1 MHAFTA
7 LVADRTALPPK
18 RVEGCLKLL
27 EEGNTIP
34 FIARYRKEQTGA
46 LTEVE
51 IRAIEDAF
59 GKLKE
64 LGARRET
71 VLKSIE
77 EQGLLTDDLRK
88 RIAACRDRQE
98 LEDLYLPFKP
108 KRKTRASVARAA
120 GLEPLAEMM
129 LGRRPCSVGRF
140 QAAREFIKPE
150 NGIDNAEAALAGARD
165 IVSEEITNA
174 THIRQALRKFT
185 WERAEL
191 VSKKKRGASEE
202 AVTYSDYFDHKE
214 SLLRAPSHRFLA
226 LQRGERAGALSLK
239 VLVDDERCA
248 ALLRRDLSPTPPH
261 LFRQDIIEATEDGW
275 KRLLWPA
282 LQRDL
287 LATVKERS
295 DLAASEVFE
304 NNLRA
309 LLMTPPAR
317 NQRVLAIDPGFRNG
331 CKCAAIDATGKV
343 LATVTVYPHQPQAQH
358 ERAVELLAEIVRKH
372 RIDVLAVGD
381 GTAHRESMALFE
393 KAQWPGSV
401 TVEAVRE
408 AGASVYSASELAG
421 QELPDMD
428 VTLRGAVS
436 IARRYQDPL
445 AELVKI
451 DPKAIGVG
459 QYQHDVDEKLLERG
473 LGAVIEECVNR
484 VGVELNTASPS
495 LLGRVAGIGPKLA
508 GAVVAHRNRHG
519 PFASRKALLKVPGLG
534 PAKFTQG
541 AGFLR
546 VVDGREPLDAT
557 AIHPERYDALKRAAR
572 TAGVTIAQAKGDR
585 STAAQLGPHLM
596 QAGGMGKE
604 TVLDILKELVKPG
617 HDPRG
622 VREIF
627 RFAEGIHKVSDLRPG
642 MVLPGRVTSVTN
654 FGAFVDLGIHRN
666 GLVHI
671 SQLADRRVANP
682 FEVVQPL
689 QTVRVKV
696 LEIDE
701 PRNRISLTMK
711 PSEIGG

>member
-1 MHAFTA
+1 MQPLAAPIAAQTGLA
-7 LVADRTALPPK
+7 PR

-34 FIARYRKEQTGA
+34 FIARYRKEQTGE

-51 IRAIEDAF
+51 IRTIEDAF

-64 LGARRET
+64 LNARKET
-71 VLKSIE
+71 VLKSIA
-77 EQGLLTDDLRK
+77 EQGLLTDELRR
-88 RIAACRDRQE
+88 RIAECADKQE

-129 LGRRPCSVGRF
+129 LGRRPCPAGRF
-140 QAAREFIKPE
+140 QVARDFINRE
-150 NGIDNAEAALAGARD
+150 LGIGDAEAALAGARD
-165 IVSEEITNA
+165 IVAEEITNR
-174 THIRQALRKFT
+174 TEIRQALRKFT
-185 WERAEL
+185 WERGEL
-191 VSKKKRGASEE
+191 VSKKKRGAGDA
-202 AVTYSDYFDHKE
+202 AVTYSDYFDHTE
-214 SLLRAPSHRFLA
+214 SLQRIPSHRFLA
-226 LQRGERAGALSLK
+226 LQRGERESALSLS

-248 ALLRRDLSPTPPH
+248 ALLRRDLTPAPPQQ
-261 LFRQDIIEATEDGW
+261 FRQDIIEATEDGW

-287 LATVKERS
+287 LAVVKERS
-295 DLAASEVFE
+295 DLAATEVFE

-317 NQRVLAIDPGFRNG
+317 DRRVLAIDPGFRNG
-331 CKCAAIDATGKV
+331 CKCAAVDATGKV
-343 LATVTVYPHQPQAQH
+343 LDSVTVYPHQPQAQH
-358 ERAVELLAEIVRKH
+358 ERALELLCEVVRKYE
-372 RIDVLAVGD
+372 IDVIGVGD
-381 GTAHRESMALFE
+381 GTAHRESMALLE
-393 KAQWPGSV
+393 GARWPRAV
-401 TVEAVRE
+401 AIEAVRE
-408 AGASVYSASELAG
+408 AGASVYSASEIAG
-421 QELPDMD
+421 QELPEMD

-451 DPKAIGVG
+451 DPRAIGVG

-473 LGAVIEECVNR
+473 LSAVVEECVNR
-484 VGVELNTASPS
+484 VGVELNTASPA
-495 LLGRVAGIGPKLA
+495 LLARVAGIGPRLA
-508 GAVVAHRNRHG
+508 EAIVHHRNRHG
-519 PFASRKALLKVPGLG
+519 AFANRQGLLKVAGLG
-534 PAKFTQG
+534 PAKFTQA

-546 VVDGREPLDAT
+546 IVNGSDPLDAT
-557 AIHPERYDALKRAAR
+557 AIHPERYAALRSASRA
-572 TAGVTIAQAKGDR
+572 TGIAITEAKDDN
-585 STAAQLGPHLM
+585 TKAALLGPHLM

-622 VREIF
+622 TREVF
-627 RFAEGIHKVSDLRPG
+627 RFAKDIHKVEDLRPG

-654 FGAFVDLGIHRN
+654 FGAFVDIGIHRN

-671 SQLADRRVANP
+671 SQLADRRVASP

-689 QTVRVKV
+689 QAVRVKV
-696 LEIDE
+696 LEIDLR
-701 PRNRISLTMK
+701 RNRIALTMK
-711 PSEIGG
+711 PSLLGF

>member
-1 MHAFTA
+1 MQPLAAPIAQQTGLA
-7 LVADRTALPPK
+7 PR

-34 FIARYRKEQTGA
+34 FIARYRKELTGE

-51 IRAIEDAF
+51 IRTIEDAF

-64 LGARRET
+64 LNARKET
-71 VLKSIE
+71 VIKSIA
-77 EQGLLTDDLRK
+77 EQGLLTDELRR
-88 RIAACRDRQE
+88 RIADCTDRQE

-129 LGRRPCSVGRF
+129 LGRRPTTSGRF
-140 QAAREFIKPE
+140 QTAREFV
-150 NGIDNAEAALAGARD
+150 NSDQGIADVDAALAGARD
-165 IVSEEITNA
+165 IVAEEITNA
-174 THIRQALRKFT
+174 PATRQALRKFT
-185 WERAEL
+185 WERVDIA
-191 VSKKKRGASEE
+191 SKKKRGAGEE
-202 AVTYSDYFDHKE
+202 AAKYSDYFNHTE
-214 SLLRAPSHRFLA
+214 RLNRAPPHRFLA
-226 LQRGERAGALSLK
+226 LQRGEREAALSLSL
-239 VLVDDERCA
+239 LVDDERCA
-248 ALLRRDLSPTPPH
+248 ALLRRDLSPPPPH
-261 LFRQDIIEATEDGW
+261 QFRQDIIEATEDGW

-287 LATVKERS
+287 LAAVKARS
-295 DLAASEVFE
+295 DLSATEVFE

-343 LATVTVYPHQPQAQH
+343 LATLTVYPHQPQAQH
-358 ERAVELLAEIVRKH
+358 ERALELLQEVVRKH

-381 GTAHRESMALFE
+381 GTAHRESMALLE
-393 KAQWPGSV
+393 GAEWPGPV
-401 TVEAVRE
+401 AVEAVRE
-408 AGASVYSASELAG
+408 AGASVYSASELGG

-451 DPKAIGVG
+451 DPRAIGVG

-495 LLGRVAGIGPKLA
+495 LLARVAGFGPKLA
-508 GAVVAHRNRHG
+508 GAVVDHRDRHG
-519 PFASRKALLKVPGLG
+519 PFASRKGLLKVAGLG

-546 VVDGREPLDAT
+546 VVNGTEPLDAT
-557 AIHPERYDALKRAAR
+557 AIHPERYNDLKKAARAAGI
-572 TAGVTIAQAKGDR
+572 TVAAAKGDKA
-585 STAAQLGPHLM
+585 TASQLGPHLM
-596 QAGGMGKE
+596 RADDMGKE
-604 TVLDILKELVKPG
+604 TVLDILRELVKPG

-622 VREIF
+622 VREVF
-627 RFAEGIHKVSDLRPG
+627 RFAKEIHKVEDLRPG

-654 FGAFVDLGIHRN
+654 FGAFVDIGIHRN

-671 SQLADRRVANP
+671 SQLADRRVATP
-682 FEVVQPL
+682 FDVVQPL

-696 LEIDE
+696 LEVDHK
-701 PRNRISLTMK
+701 RNRISLTMK
-711 PSEIGG
+711 PSELGA

>member
-1 MHAFTA
+1 MQPLATPIA
-7 LVADRTALPPK
+7 QQTGLAPR

-34 FIARYRKEQTGA
+34 FIARYRKEQTGE

-59 GKLKE
+59 SKLKE
-64 LGARRET
+64 LNARKET
-71 VLKSIE
+71 VLKSIA
-77 EQGLLTDDLRK
+77 EQGLLTDELRK
-88 RIAACRDRQE
+88 RIAQCKDRQE

-108 KRKTRASVARAA
+108 KRKTRATVARAA

-129 LGRRPCSVGRF
+129 LGRRPCGVDRY
-140 QAAREFIKPE
+140 QAARAFVNPE
-150 NGIDNAEAALAGARD
+150 LAIDDVEAALAGARD
-165 IVSEEITNA
+165 IVAEEITNS
-174 THIRQALRKFT
+174 TEIRQALRKFT
-185 WERAEL
+185 WERGEL
-191 VSKKKRGASEE
+191 ASKKKRGAGEA
-202 AVTYSDYFDHKE
+202 AVTYRDYFDHTE
-214 SLLRAPSHRFLA
+214 SLQRIPSHRFLA
-226 LQRGERAGALSLK
+226 LQRGERESALSLTIQ
-239 VLVDDERCA
+239 VDDERCA
-248 ALLRRDLSPTPPH
+248 ALLRRDLSPAPAQQ
-261 LFRQDIIEATEDGW
+261 FRQDIIEATEDGW

-287 LATVKERS
+287 LAMVKERS
-295 DLAASEVFE
+295 DLAATEVFE

-317 NQRVLAIDPGFRNG
+317 GQRVLALDPGFRNG
-331 CKCAAIDATGKV
+331 CKCAAVDATGKV
-343 LATVTVYPHQPQAQH
+343 LDTVTVYPHQPQAQH
-358 ERAVELLAEIVRKH
+358 ERALELLREMVRKH
-372 RIDVLAVGD
+372 KINVLAVGD
-381 GTAHRESMALFE
+381 GTAHRESMALLE
-393 KAQWPGSV
+393 AAEWPGPIA
-401 TVEAVRE
+401 VEAVRE

-459 QYQHDVDEKLLERG
+459 QYQHDVDEKMLERG

-495 LLGRVAGIGPKLA
+495 LLGQVAGIGPKLA
-508 GAVVAHRNRHG
+508 GAIVDHRNRHG
-519 PFASRKALLKVPGLG
+519 AFASRQALLKVAGLG
-534 PAKFTQG
+534 PAKFTQA

-546 VVDGREPLDAT
+546 IVNGTDPLDTT
-557 AIHPERYDALKRAAR
+557 AIHPERYGALKGAARAA
-572 TAGVTIAQAKGDR
+572 GIAITEAKGDK
-585 STAAQLGPHLM
+585 SKAALLGPHLM
-596 QAGGMGKE
+596 GAGGMGKE
-604 TVLDILKELVKPG
+604 TVLDILTELVKPG

-622 VREIF
+622 IREAF
-627 RFAEGIHKVSDLRPG
+627 RFAKDIHKVEDLRPG
-642 MVLPGRVTSVTN
+642 MILPGRVTSVTN
-654 FGAFVDLGIHRN
+654 FGAFVDIGIHRN

-671 SQLADRRVANP
+671 SQLADRRVASP

-696 LEIDE
+696 LEIDQQ
-701 PRNRISLTMK
+701 RNRIALTMK
-711 PSEIGG
+711 PSEIGS